1 MEKDNGKMTEQNDNI
16 ELEKLIISNPIG
28 GELVMNKLLPS
39 KKRGKFKEV
48 FATEASLIVGNL
60 TQGSLQVANQAMTVA
75 QIAKQAPNG
84 LFTATIDPSK
94 LSKFKNGTFTTMVHG
109 SEKKLEHFGF
119 TEIATSGAINP
130 AMVLSA
136 GMQAMSIVSG
146 TYYLNQINSQIHQVD
161 EKLEELIQFH
171 HDESIGKLKA
181 ARKGLSE
188 IADRDVVD
196 IADINAIRSYRK
208 TCQEIQEEYSYRLNR
223 EVNIFDSDK
232 KSDEKKLENL
242 NFQITIAFEA
252 SKLSLFAELIELG
265 TRMKI
270 GDQSELIESLTVQ
283 LEENYKNSLYFN
295 IDQVSD
301 DYYKI
306 VQSKYQKEK
315 SDKQKNNNK
324 IDKIVKNVP
333 VWGWGVLGKAA
344 VQGVVV
350 MKNNIDISAS
360 NKKEEKRKTSFD
372 SLIYEAHKNK
382 KIETIDDTISE
393 MLQLPYIEREI
404 LYVMY
409 DNRQRVFVP
418 AE

>member
-1 MEKDNGKMTEQNDNI
+1 MTEQNDNI
-16 ELEKLIISNPIG
+16 DSEKLIISNPIG
-28 GELVMNKLLPS
+28 GELVMNKLLSS
-39 KKRGKFKEV
+39 KKKKKFKEV

-60 TQGSLQVANQAMTVA
+60 TQDSLQVANQAMTVA

-84 LFTATIDPSK
+84 LFIATIDPSK

-109 SEKKLEHFGF
+109 GEKKLEHFGF
-119 TEIATSGAINP
+119 TEIAVSGAINP

-136 GMQAMSIVSG
+136 GMQVMSIVSG
-146 TYYLNQINSQIHQVD
+146 TYYLNQINSQIHQID

-171 HDESIGKLKA
+171 HDENIGKLKA
-181 ARKGLSE
+181 TRKGLSE
-188 IADRDVVD
+188 IANRDVVD
-196 IADINAIRSYRK
+196 IADINAIRLYKK

-223 EVNIFDSDK
+223 EVNIFVPEK
-232 KSDEKKLENL
+232 KGDEKKLENM

-270 GDQSELIESLTVQ
+270 GDPIELIESLTVQ

-344 VQGVVV
+344 VQGVVT
-350 MKNNIDISAS
+350 MKKNIDISAS
-360 NKKEEKRKTSFD
+360 DKKEEKRKTSLD
-372 SLIYEAHKNK
+372 SLISEAHKNK
-382 KIETIDDTISE
+382 KIETIDETISE

-404 LYVMY
+404 LYIMD
-409 DNRQRVFVP
+409 DNRQRVFVS

>member
-1 MEKDNGKMTEQNDNI
+1 MTEQNDNI

-28 GELVMNKLLPS
+28 GELVMNKLSPS
-39 KKRGKFKEV
+39 KKMKKFKEV
-48 FATEASLIVGNL
+48 FATDVSLIVGNL
-60 TQGSLQVANQAMTVA
+60 TQGSLQVANQAITVA

-109 SEKKLEHFGF
+109 SENKLEHFGF
-119 TEIATSGAINP
+119 TEIAASGAINP
-130 AMVLSA
+130 AMVVSA
-136 GMQAMSIVSG
+136 GMQIMSIVSG

-161 EKLEELIQFH
+161 EKLNELIQFH
-171 HDESIGKLKA
+171 HDENIGKLKA

-188 IADRDVVD
+188 IANRDVVD
-196 IADINAIRSYRK
+196 IADINAIRIYKK
-208 TCQEIQEEYSYRLNR
+208 TCQEIQEEYSYRINR
-223 EVNIFDSDK
+223 EVNIFVPDK
-232 KSDEKKLENL
+232 KGDEKKLENMK
-242 NFQITIAFEA
+242 FQITIAFEA

-265 TRMKI
+265 IRMKI
-270 GDQSELIESLTVQ
+270 GNQSELIESLTVQ

-301 DYYKI
+301 EYYKI

-324 IDKIVKNVP
+324 IDEIVKNVP
-333 VWGWGVLGKAA
+333 VQGWGMLGKVA
-344 VQGVVV
+344 VQGVVT
-350 MKNNIDISAS
+350 MKKNIDTSAS
-360 NKKEEKRKTSFD
+360 NKKEEKRKSSLD
-372 SLIYEAHKNK
+372 SLISEVHKSK
-382 KIETIDDTISE
+382 KIETIDETISE